1 MTKLEE
7 PSFLE
12 KMTGSVVTRSVATA
26 LSTCIGTPLGALL
39 PVLLQSLAFG
49 RHNQRVENALED
61 INQILNL
68 HEDKIRQLS
77 DSQYKII
84 NEIILTILQT
94 TEQEK
99 IKYLKIAIKNTLK
112 EDRHNVSV
120 ATLISRILR
129 DITLDEIMF
138 LIKNAEYSR
147 IIFSD
152 KPMNDRELF
161 VDVHSRDGII
171 VSGLISL
178 GLMVPGAATFDDIG
192 RYQYSPLVNEV
203 IGIIKS

>member
-1 MTKLEE
+1 MTKLEK

-12 KMTGSVVTRSVATA
+12 KVTDSAVTRSVATA
-26 LSTCIGTPLGALL
+26 LATCIGTPLGALL

-49 RHNQRVENALED
+49 RHNQRVEKALED
-61 INQILNL
+61 INQILNR
-68 HEDKIRQLS
+68 HEDELKQLS
-77 DSQYKII
+77 DSQFKII

-99 IKYLKIAIKNTLK
+99 IEYLKIAIKNTLK
-112 EDRHNVSV
+112 EDRHNISV
-120 ATLISRILR
+120 ATLVSRILR

-138 LIKNAEYSR
+138 LIKNLEYSR
-147 IIFSD
+147 IIFSG
-152 KPMNDRELF
+152 KPMNDRELLI
-161 VDVHSRDGII
+161 DTHSREGII

-203 IGIIKS
+203 IGIINS